1 MPKSLKIYIFLLVL
15 ILIGII
21 WADATKEKPIDWSE
35 SYSLNMK
42 SPFGLYVFNEEHKSF
57 FSPQKVKK
65 FNESPYEYFD
75 KNYNVEKSKYNI
87 KGTIL
92 LIEHQTNID
101 EYSENELFYFTSHG
115 NTVFYS
121 NTNFSEKFADSLGF
135 EIAYNND
142 FSDSLKF
149 KLERNAKL
157 DNFYFNKGINNAY
170 FSKIDSSKTEVL
182 GTQINSKGEKFAN
195 FIRVPY
201 KNGNFYL
208 HLQPVAFTNYY
219 LLNKNIK
226 YTEDVLGYI
235 PSQLPIYWK
244 VKQYDNEEL
253 SSSPMRYLLSQPA
266 LKWAW
271 FLAWITLMIFIVFN
285 AKRRQRIIPIKEKL
299 KNTTVDFTKTIG
311 NLYYQERNHQNIAEK
326 KIIFFLEKIRN
337 EYYIDTY
344 NLDDTFV
351 NRLNQKTGKNKKDI
365 EAVVFFIKKLRNQSN
380 TTEKEL
386 ITFNELLEKLN
397 L

>member
-1 MPKSLKIYIFLLVL
+1 MLIQNKS
-15 ILIGII
+15 
-21 WADATKEKPIDWSE
+21 A
-35 SYSLNMK
+35 
-42 SPFGLYVFNEEHKSF
+42 
-57 FSPQKVKK
+57 
-65 FNESPYEYFD
+65 
-75 KNYNVEKSKYNI
+75 
-87 KGTIL
+87 
-92 LIEHQTNID
+92 ID
-101 EYSENELFYFTSHG
+101 EFSENELFYFASHG
-115 NTVFYS
+115 NTIFYS
-121 NTNFSEKFADSLGF
+121 NSIFSQKFADSLGF
-135 EIAYNND
+135 EIKYSND
-142 FSDSLKF
+142 FADSLQF
-149 KLERNAKL
+149 KINRNQKA
-157 DNFYFNKGINNAY
+157 DNFYFNKGINTAY

-219 LLNKNIK
+219 LLNKHSQ

-235 PSQLPIYWK
+235 PSKSSIYWK

-266 LKWAW
+266 LKWSW
-271 FLAWITLMIFIVFN
+271 YLAWITLIIFMFFN
-285 AKRRQRIIPIKEKL
+285 AKRRQRVIPIKEPL

-311 NLYYQERNHQNIAEK
+311 NLYYQEKDHQNIAEK

-344 NLDDTFV
+344 NLDETFI
-351 NRLNQKTGKNKKDI
+351 NRVNQKTGRTKKDI
-365 EAVVFFIKKLRNQSN
+365 ENVVFMIKKIRNQSN